1 MNNRS
6 ILKRYGY
13 VWVTLVFFLFSLV
26 GHWTAA
32 WYAYLNDQ
40 EAHHQPVEVSEYMV
54 EVTRDTFEN
63 WQSEFLQLIWQ
74 VAGLAFLWYL
84 GSPQSKEGTDRLEEK
99 VDALLT
105 LNGRDGKKVIAT
117 LDKKYP
123 RQ

>member
-1 MNNRS
+1 MDNRS

>member
-63 WQSEFLQLIWQ
+63 WQSEFLQLIWL